1 MSEEQ
6 HIETSVQAPTEPVTP
21 AQRIRADWKALM
33 ARITYKGM
41 VGNIPYVAFVALLCI
56 IYIANNHRAVET
68 QRELNK
74 QQQTLKELRWRYMDI
89 KTRLMNAGM
98 ETEMIRRGE
107 AQGLKPLLLPA
118 YSIVVDSNRNGG

>member
-6 HIETSVQAPTEPVTP
+6 PIENPAQQAPEPVTP
-21 AQRIRADWKALM
+21 VQRIRADWKAL
-33 ARITYKGM
+33 ISKLTYKGI
-41 VGNIPYVAFVALLCI
+41 VNNVPYVAFVALLCI

-118 YSIVVDSNRNGG
+118 YSIVIDSNHNGE